1 MGAKRAGQ
9 RHVRVLTQ
17 NNTGTYSVSIPIETV
32 RNLRWQRGQKVTIR
46 QQGKK
51 LVIEDWES

>member
-1 MGAKRAGQ
+1 MGAKRADQ

-17 NNTGTYSVSIPIETV
+17 NNTGTYSVTLPIEAV
-32 RNLRWQRGQKVTIR
+32 RALKWQQGQKVVVR

-51 LVIEDWES
+51 LILTDWE